1 MRYLVTIGAGV
12 SSLAMTVAA
21 PQAAMAAQTSASW
34 TVAHDFTIPAGDLRE
49 SISLYSR
56 ATGVQVVVA
65 PGDAAGRRASA
76 VSGRVTPRAALV
88 AMLRGTGLVPV
99 TRGNLVML
107 RPQAAA
113 ARAIPVAASAP
124 AAPAPAQEGAADASG
139 VDAGETIVVTGLRR
153 SLESAIAA
161 RRDAIG
167 LTDSI
172 FAKDIAAFPDTNVAE
187 SIQRIPGVQIT
198 RDAGEGRQIAVRGLN
213 ADFTRVRLNGMEALA
228 TTGTTDQR
236 GAVNRSRSFDFNI
249 FASELF
255 SRIDV
260 VKARS
265 PSLDEGG
272 IAATVDLHTL
282 RPFDNPGFHVVASA
296 QAFWATRTDD
306 VGPRAALV
314 LSKTSDDGVW
324 GALVS
329 AAYSRRQVI
338 EDGHQT
344 LRWATGG
351 WNLANVSSTIDP
363 ALRDRLNT
371 PASRVVQPD
380 QLFYPRT
387 PRYFIF
393 DHDQKRL
400 GLTGAFQFRPSDALH
415 VDLDMLYA
423 RLKSSRLEYFLD
435 AQSFSRTDAAG
446 LPQTTIRNMV
456 VEGNDIV
463 AAEFG
468 NVDNRMDNRRDLN
481 DTKFHQIALTTT
493 WKPTDRLTVDMLA
506 GVEGSDY
513 TVDTRTLQMLTN
525 NHDFSYDYRPNDR
538 VPLMRYGFSLTDPSA
553 VQLDVYRPRINV
565 VDNDYRIGKLNLA
578 WRANDG
584 VTVKAGGAYTRYV
597 FDTAEFG
604 QDVTSVRGRTVADL
618 VHADSPY
625 TFGKALNLPAG
636 SPTEWL
642 YVDFDKALPLIDP
655 DNAVL
660 TRNPQNDRRVK
671 EAVLAAYA
679 QVDLTGEI
687 GGLTVRGDAGV
698 RVARTRTTATGAVV
712 NAGVSQPVTFERE
725 YTDWLPSANLVVE
738 LSPKVQL
745 RASANRNITRPTLTS
760 LTPGGQVQ
768 VNTRTVSVGNP
779 GLDPFRAD
787 SVDLALEFYP
797 SRDGFFAIGPFY
809 KRIGSFITNRTTEQ
823 TYAASGYPIEFL
835 GNQSVA
841 QPDSVFLF
849 TQPVNGKGTNLKG
862 LEVIAQQAFTFLPG
876 ILRNL
881 GATANYT
888 YTSSDT
894 DYAITPTTTIRD
906 SLIGLSHHSANATL
920 YYETPVYGGRV
931 SANYRSRYLTA
942 VPGANDND
950 IAGVNA
956 ATYVDASLFWNVTPQ
971 LTVTLEGVNLTN
983 QAEDQFVDSS
993 DRVSSYARSGRQL
1006 LAGVRWR
1013 M

>member
-1 MRYLVTIGAGV
+1 MRRSTMMSAGV
-12 SSLAMTVAA
+12 FSLAIATLV
-21 PQAAMAAQTSASW
+21 PQAVMAAQMPASW
-34 TVAHDFTIPAGDLRE
+34 TAPGDFAIPAGALTQ

-56 ATGVQVVVA
+56 ATGIQVVVA
-65 PGDAAGRRASA
+65 PSNAAGRRAAA
-76 VSGRVTPRAALV
+76 VSGRLTPRAALI
-88 AMLRGTGLVPV
+88 AMLHGTGLVPV
-99 TRGNLVML
+99 VRGNLVVL
-107 RPQAAA
+107 SPSAAP
-113 ARAIPVAASAP
+113 ARVIPIAASAHEAP
-124 AAPAPAQEGAADASG
+124 EPVQDAANAPAQDEGQD
-139 VDAGETIVVTGLRR
+139 IVVTGLRK

-282 RPFDNPGFHVVASA
+282 RPFDNPGFHVVASG

-314 LSKTSDDGVW
+314 VSKTSDDGVW

-344 LRWATGG
+344 LRWASGG
-351 WNLANVSSTIDP
+351 WTLANVSAAIDP
-363 ALRDRLNT
+363 AIRARLNGT
-371 PASRVVQPD
+371 GPD
-380 QLFYPRT
+380 RLFYPRT

-415 VDLDMLYA
+415 VDLDVLYA
-423 RLKSSRLEYFLD
+423 RLKSTRLEYFLD
-435 AQSFSRTDAAG
+435 AQSFSRTDATG
-446 LPQTTIRNMV
+446 IRETTIRSLV
-456 VEGNDIV
+456 TQGNDIV

-468 NVDNRMDNRRDLN
+468 NVDNRIDNRRDRN

-493 WKPTDRLTVDMLA
+493 WKPTDRLTVDVLA

-513 TVDTRTLQMLTN
+513 TVDTRTLQALTN
-525 NHDFSYDYRPNDR
+525 NRNLAYDYRPNDR
-538 VPLMRYGFSLTDPSA
+538 VPVMTYGFSLTDPSA
-553 VQLDVYRPRINV
+553 LRLDLYRPRINV
-565 VDNDYRIGKLNLA
+565 VDNDYRIGKVNLA
-578 WRANDG
+578 YRANDA
-584 VTVKAGGAYTRYV
+584 VTVKAGASYTRYI
-597 FDTAEFG
+597 FGTEDFG
-604 QDVTSVRGRTVADL
+604 QDVTSVRGRTIADL
-618 VHADSPY
+618 VYARSPY
-625 TFGKALNLPAG
+625 TFGKALDLPTGA
-636 SPTEWL
+636 PREWL
-642 YVDFDKALPLIDP
+642 YVDFDKALPLIDR
-655 DNAVL
+655 NATPL
-660 TRNPQNDRRVK
+660 TRNRENDRRVK
-671 EAVLAAYA
+671 EEVLAGYA
-679 QVDLTGEI
+679 QLDLRGELA
-687 GGLTVRGDAGV
+687 GMVVRGDAGV

-712 NAGVSQPVTFERE
+712 VGGVAQSVTFGRS
-725 YTDWLPSANLVVE
+725 YTDWLPSANLVFE
-738 LSPKVQL
+738 LAPRLQL

-779 GLDPFRAD
+779 DLEPFRAD

-797 SRDGFFAIGPFY
+797 SRDGFFAVGPFY
-809 KRIGSFITNRTTEQ
+809 KRIDSFITNRTTEQ
-823 TYAASGYPIEFL
+823 AYAASGYPIAFL
-835 GNQSVA
+835 GNQQVA
-841 QPDSVFLF
+841 RPEDIFFF
-849 TQPVNGKGTNLKG
+849 TQPVNGPGTSLKG
-862 LEVIAQQAFTFLPG
+862 VEVIAQQAFTFLPG
-876 ILRNL
+876 VLRHL
-881 GATANYT
+881 GAIANYT

-894 DYAITPTTTIRD
+894 DYALTATTSVRKP
-906 SLIGLSHHSANATL
+906 LVGLSKHSANATL
-920 YYETPVYGGRV
+920 YYETPVYGGRA
-931 SANYRSRYLTA
+931 SINYRDRYLTA
-942 VPGANDND
+942 VPGANGND

-956 ATYVDASLFWNVTPQ
+956 ATYVDASLFWNVTPRF
-971 LTVTLEGVNLTN
+971 TVTLEGVNLTN

-1006 LAGVRWR
+1006 LAGIRWR

>member
-1 MRYLVTIGAGV
+1 MSRSILLKTSVLG
-12 SSLAMTVAA
+12 LAMAA
-21 PQAAMAAQTSASW
+21 PQTALAMQVPAPGY
-34 TVAHDFTIPAGDLRE
+34 FTIPAGDLRQ

-56 ATGVQVVVA
+56 ATGLQVVVA
-65 PGDAAGRRASA
+65 PRDAAGRRSA
-76 VSGRVTPRAALV
+76 AISGRLTPRAALV
-88 AMLRGTGLVPV
+88 AMLRGTGLVAV
-99 TRGNLVML
+99 RRGNLIVL
-107 RPQAAA
+107 HAQRTP
-113 ARAIPVAASAP
+113 ARAVPIQV
-124 AAPAPAQEGAADASG
+124 AAPARAAPEPVQDDGAGTPKPEADQ
-139 VDAGETIVVTGLRR
+139 DIVVTGLRR

-161 RRDAIG
+161 RRDAVG

-272 IAATVDLHTL
+272 IAGTVDLHTL

-296 QAFWATRTDD
+296 QAFRATRTDD

-314 LSKTSDDGVW
+314 VSKTTDDGVW

-344 LRWATGG
+344 LRWASGG
-351 WNLANVSSTIDP
+351 WNLANVSAAIDP
-363 ALRDRLNT
+363 ATRARLNGNG
-371 PASRVVQPD
+371 PD
-380 QLFYPRT
+380 RLFYPRT

-415 VDLDMLYA
+415 VDLDVLYA
-423 RLKSSRLEYFLD
+423 RLKSTRLEYFLD

-446 LPQTTIRNMV
+446 IRETTIRSLV
-456 VEGNDIV
+456 TQGNDIV

-468 NVDNRMDNRRDLN
+468 NVDNRTDNRRDRN
-481 DTKFHQIALTTT
+481 DTRFHQIALTTT
-493 WKPTDRLTVDMLA
+493 WKPTDRLTIDVLA
-506 GVEGSDY
+506 GIEGSDY
-513 TVDTRTLQMLTN
+513 SVDTRTLQLLTN
-525 NHDFSYDYRPNDR
+525 NRDFAFDYRPNDR
-538 VPLMRYGFSLTDPSA
+538 VPVMRYGFSLTDPSA
-553 VQLDVYRPRINV
+553 LRLDLYRPRINT
-565 VDNDYRIGKLNLA
+565 VDNDYRIGKANLA
-578 WRANDG
+578 FRANDA
-584 VTVKAGGAYTRYV
+584 VTIRGGGSYTRYV
-597 FDTAEFG
+597 FDTADFG
-604 QDVTSVRGRTVADL
+604 RDVTSVRGRTVADL
-618 VHADSPY
+618 VHATSPY
-625 TFGKALNLPAG
+625 TFGKALGLPDGA
-636 SPTEWL
+636 PREWL
-642 YVDFDKALPLIDP
+642 YVDFDKALPLIDA
-655 DNAVL
+655 NRASL
-660 TRNPQNDRRVK
+660 TRNRENDRGVK
-671 EAVLAAYA
+671 EEVLAGYA
-679 QVDLTGEI
+679 QLDLAGEI
-687 GGLTVRGDAGV
+687 AGLPVRADAGV
-698 RVARTRTTATGAVV
+698 RVARTQTTATGAVIV
-712 NAGVSQPVTFERE
+712 GGVAQPVTFARR
-725 YTDWLPSANLVVE
+725 YTDFLPSVNMVVE
-738 LSPKVQL
+738 LAPRVQL
-745 RASANRNITRPTLTS
+745 RGSANRNITRPTLGS

-779 GLDPFRAD
+779 DLDPFRAD
-787 SVDLALEFYP
+787 SFDLALEFYP
-797 SRDGFFAIGPFY
+797 SRDGFFAVGPFH
-809 KRIGSFITNRTTEQ
+809 KRIGSFITSRTIEQ
-823 TYAASGYPIEFL
+823 TYAASGYPVAFL
-835 GNQSVA
+835 GDQRVA
-841 QPDSVFLF
+841 RPDDIFFF
-849 TQPVNGKGTNLKG
+849 TQPVNGRGADLKG

-876 ILRNL
+876 ILRHL
-881 GATANYT
+881 GGMANYT
-888 YTSSDT
+888 WTSSDT
-894 DYAITPTTTIRD
+894 DYALTATTSVRRP
-906 SLIGLSHHSANATL
+906 LVGLSKHSANATL

-942 VPGANDND
+942 VPGANGND

>member
-1 MRYLVTIGAGV
+1 MR
-12 SSLAMTVAA
+12 SSNITKTAVAALLATVAIPAPAATAQTVAA
-21 PQAAMAAQTSASW
+21 WHAPAAFA
-34 TVAHDFTIPAGDLRE
+34 IPAGDLRQGL
-49 SISLYSR
+49 SAFSR
-56 ATGVQVVVA
+56 ATGLQVIVA
-65 PGDAAGRRASA
+65 PKDVAGRRSTA
-76 VSGRVTPRAALV
+76 VSGRIAARTAL
-88 AMLRGTGLVPV
+88 ATMLRGTGLTARLHGGLIVLKPGV
-99 TRGNLVML
+99 ATPEAPTR
-107 RPQAAA
+107 PT
-113 ARAIPVAASAP
+113 PVAAVAP
-124 AAPAPAQEGAADASG
+124 AVVAQDLPVEEAP
-139 VDAGETIVVTGLRR
+139 GEIVVTGLRK
-153 SLESAIAA
+153 SLESAAVA

-282 RPFDNPGFHVVASA
+282 RPFDNPGFHVVASG

-314 LSKTSDDGVW
+314 VSKTTDDGVW
-324 GALVS
+324 GGLIS

-344 LRWATGG
+344 LRWASGG
-351 WNLANVSSTIDP
+351 WNLANVASTVDP
-363 ALRDRLNT
+363 ATRARLNGT
-371 PASRVVQPD
+371 GPD
-380 QLFYPRT
+380 RLFYPRT

-415 VDLDMLYA
+415 VDLDLLYA
-423 RLKSSRLEYFLD
+423 HLKSSRLEYFLD
-435 AQSFSRTDAAG
+435 SQSFSRTDANG
-446 LPQTTIRNMV
+446 LPQTTIKNIV

-463 AAEFG
+463 AGEFG
-468 NVDNRMDNRRDLN
+468 NVDNRADNRRDLN

-493 WKPTDRLTVDMLA
+493 WKPTDRLTIDMLA
-506 GVEGSDY
+506 GMEGSDY
-513 TVDTRTLQMLTN
+513 RVDTRTLQLLTN
-525 NHDFSYDYRPNDR
+525 NRDFSYDYRANDR
-538 VPLMRYGFSLTDPSA
+538 VPVMGYGFSLTDPSA
-553 VQLDVYRPRINV
+553 MQLDLYRPRVNV
-565 VDNDYRIGKLNLA
+565 VDNDYRIGKLNLT
-578 WRANDG
+578 WRANDA
-584 VTVKAGGAYTRYV
+584 VTMKGGGSFTRYV
-597 FDTAEFG
+597 FDTADYG
-604 QDVTSVRGRTVADL
+604 QDVTSVRGRGVADL
-618 VHADSPY
+618 VHTTSPY
-625 TFGKALNLPAG
+625 TFGKALDLPEG
-636 SPTEWL
+636 SPSEWL
-642 YVDFDKALPLIDP
+642 YIDFDKALPLIDP
-655 DNAVL
+655 TNTAL
-660 TRNPQNDRRVK
+660 TRNRENDRRVK
-671 EAVLAAYA
+671 EEVLAGYA
-679 QVDLTGEI
+679 QLDLTGQI
-687 GGLTVRGDAGV
+687 AGLTVRADAGV
-698 RVARTRTTATGAVV
+698 RVARTRTTATGAVIV
-712 NAGVSQPVTFERE
+712 GGVAQAVTFERE
-725 YTDWLPSANLVVE
+725 YTDWLPSANMVVE
-738 LSPKVQL
+738 LSPKVQV

-779 GLDPFRAD
+779 DLEPFRAD
-787 SVDLALEFYP
+787 SLDLALEFYP

-809 KRIGSFITNRTTEQ
+809 KQIGSFITNQTTEQ
-823 TYAASGYPIEFL
+823 TYAASGYPIAFL

-841 QPDSVFLF
+841 QPDSLFLF
-849 TQPVNGKGTNLKG
+849 TQPVNGKGTSLKG

-876 ILRNL
+876 ALRHF
-881 GATANYT
+881 GGMANYT
-888 YTSSDT
+888 LTSSDT
-894 DYAITPTTTIRD
+894 DYALNATTSVRKP
-906 SLIGLSHHSANATL
+906 LIGLSRHSANATL

-931 SANYRSRYLTA
+931 SGNYRSRYLTA
-942 VPGANDND
+942 VPGANGND

-956 ATYVDASLFWNVTPQ
+956 ATYVDASLFWNVTPR

-993 DRVSSYARSGRQL
+993 DRVSSYAQSGRQL